1 MQFLEYLFESQNQTK
16 IQSHNSI
23 EKHIRSEISKSKLKI
38 RRQFKR
44 VIKYHNQK
52 LISKVSLRVKFKVKI
67 KRQFKS

>member
-1 MQFLEYLFESQNQTK
+1 M
-16 IQSHNSI
+16 
-23 EKHIRSEISKSKLKI
+23 RSEISKSKLKI

-44 VIKYHNQK
+44 EIKYHNQK